1 MRFHLVGLVLLASVA
16 MPASA
21 QRADNLDRR
30 VDRLEQEMRAVQRR
44 VFPGA
49 DVPYVGAEIRPEERT
64 QSVGVPATSAVA
76 DLNARVDG
84 LEGQLRDLTA
94 QTEQNANRVRQL
106 EQAFA
111 RYRDNVD
118 ARLEA
123 LEAAAAPPSAPEE
136 AAPEPASDTA
146 SAATS
151 PPSAPSDPAEAAYL
165 AGYRLWDQK
174 RYGDAQKALTDAAKR
189 YPKSRW
195 ASWANNLAGRAYL
208 DDGKPVP
215 AAEIFLANYE
225 HDPKGERAAD
235 SLYFLGQALVAVKKP
250 DRACQ
255 AYQVLED
262 VYGETM
268 RSFLKDRL
276 PAARAEAKCK

>member
-21 QRADNLDRR
+21 QRADNIDRR

-49 DVPYVGAEIRPEERT
+49 EVPYVGAEIRPETPT

-94 QTEQNANRVRQL
+94 QTEQNANRLRQL
-106 EQAFA
+106 EQAFS
-111 RYRDNVD
+111 RYQTNVD

-123 LEAAAAPPSAPEE
+123 LEKAAAPAPAPEE
-136 AAPEPASDTA
+136 PIAADTGPAPATNSGTSTASDA
-146 SAATS
+146 
-151 PPSAPSDPAEAAYL
+151 AEAAYL
-165 AGYRLWDQK
+165 AGFRLWEQK
-174 RYGDAQKALTDAAKR
+174 RYTEAQKALTDAAKR

-195 ASWANNLAGRAYL
+195 ASWASNLAGRAYL

-225 HDPKGERAAD
+225 TNPKGERAPD
-235 SLYFLGQALVAVKKP
+235 SLYFLGQALMAVKKP

-255 AYQVLED
+255 AYQVLQD

>member
-16 MPASA
+16 MPAAA
-21 QRADNLDRR
+21 QRADNVERR

-44 VFPGA
+44 VFPDA
-49 DVPYVGAEIRPEERT
+49 DVPYVGAEIRPEARAQEP
-64 QSVGVPATSAVA
+64 VGVPATSAVA

-94 QTEQNANRVRQL
+94 QTEQNANRLRQL
-106 EQAFA
+106 EAAFA
-111 RYRDNVD
+111 RYQDNVD
-118 ARLEA
+118 ARLEV
-123 LEAAAAPPSAPEE
+123 LEKAAAPAPAPEE
-136 AAPEPASDTA
+136 VPAEA
-146 SAATS
+146 SAAATNADAGTS
-151 PPSAPSDPAEAAYL
+151 ASGDPAEAAYS
-165 AGYRLWDQK
+165 AGYRLWQQK
-174 RYGDAQKALTDAAKR
+174 RYGEAQKALTDAAKR

-195 ASWANNLAGRAYL
+195 ASWAHNLAGRAYL

-225 HDPKGERAAD
+225 NNPKGERAAD
-235 SLYFLGQALVAVKKP
+235 SLYFLGQALMAVKKP

-268 RSFLKDRL
+268 RPFLKDRL
-276 PAARAEAKCK
+276 PAARAAAKCS